1 MDEEVQAL
9 AARLVRRLKSV
20 NATITIAES
29 CTGGLLASTLT
40 DISGASEWFNQSWVC
55 YSYDSKINELLDI
68 ILEYAFGECEKCNK
82 MDINDLSAWESFEDD
97 SFVVMETGTLG
108 YSVDL
113 KAVLKQIK
121 RVSGGDF
128 LSAGGNRGL
137 LWELLLYKTYDKK
150 LNYSMDPF
158 DSRKDDY
165 YTGRKL
171 GRKGLVKEKF

>member
-1 MDEEVQAL
+1 MFENAEKL
-9 AARLVRRLKSV
+9 ANEKNKRLMM
-20 NATITIAES
+20 IGDP
-29 CTGGLLASTLT
+29 C
-40 DISGASEWFNQSWVC
+40 SGNYFQFMSSIFPNSNHGDVTV
-55 YSYDSKINELLDI
+55 DL
-68 ILEYAFGECEKCNK
+68 FGCEKCNK

>member
-1 MDEEVQAL
+1 MFENAEKL
-9 AARLVRRLKSV
+9 ANEKNKRLMM
-20 NATITIAES
+20 IGDP
-29 CTGGLLASTLT
+29 C
-40 DISGASEWFNQSWVC
+40 SGNYFQFMSSIFPNSNHGDVTV
-55 YSYDSKINELLDI
+55 DL
-68 ILEYAFGECEKCNK
+68 FGCEKCNK

-128 LSAGGNRGL
+128 LSAGGNRGF